1 MGRAMSL
8 RQRLDYLRHLAV
20 ACTQQHHRELAP
32 VFRPYVPE
40 GGTVIDVGAHA
51 GQFAKLFSRMVGPTG
66 RVCAFEPSGYTRAIL
81 ERALSFNRCRNVRVY
96 AQGLSDRPGELVLH
110 TPVKRGGLRGYGL
123 ASLGGVGAAAAR
135 GEIAET
141 VPVTTLDTFVHA
153 NALHVDFIKADIEG
167 WEGHFL
173 RGAREVLRTQRPAIF
188 IELNREMLARAGD
201 DADQVFADLAALGYR
216 AQKSPGWRA
225 VATYEDRGDYF
236 FTPA

>member
-1 MGRAMSL
+1 MAL

-32 VFRPYVPE
+32 LFRPYVPE

-51 GQFAKLFSRMVGPTG
+51 GQFAKLFSQMVGPTG

-81 ERALSFNRCRNVRVY
+81 EHALRFNRCGNVEVY
-96 AQGLSDRPGELVLH
+96 ALGLSDRPGELVLH
-110 TPVKRGGLRGYGL
+110 TPVKRGGLRGFGL
-123 ASLGGVGAAAAR
+123 ASFGGVGAAAAR

-141 VPVTTLDTFVHA
+141 VPVTTLDAFVRS
-153 NALHVDFIKADIEG
+153 NALRVDFIKADIEG
-167 WEGHFL
+167 WEGRLL
-173 RGAREVLRTQRPAIF
+173 RGARQVLRTQRPAIF

-201 DADQVFADLAALGYR
+201 DVDRVFADMAALGYR
-216 AQKSPGWRA
+216 ARTSPDRRA
-225 VATYEDRGDYF
+225 VAAYEGRGDYL